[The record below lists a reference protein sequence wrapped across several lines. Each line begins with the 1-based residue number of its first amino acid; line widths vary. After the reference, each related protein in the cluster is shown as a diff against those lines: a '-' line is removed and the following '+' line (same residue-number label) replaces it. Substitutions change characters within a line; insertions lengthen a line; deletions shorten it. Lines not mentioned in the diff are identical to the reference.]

1 MLRNFT
7 PPCCAKARMSLTL
20 PTCSASPS
28 IVLEHGGNEDEAIAA
43 LLHDAIEDQ
52 GLDATRQQ
60 IRRRFGEEVAK
71 IVDGCTDSDVLPKP
85 PWKFRKQEHIGHLGG
100 ASPSILPVSAADKL
114 HNARAILADYRHLG
128 EARCE
133 RFSGGKEGT
142 LWYYRSLVGV
152 FRQAG
157 SKTALVDEL
166 DRVVAKIEQLHR
178 QPRRQ

>member
-1 MLRNFT
+1 MQRNFT
-7 PPCCAKARMSLTL
+7 LTRCAKAPRSLTL

-28 IVLEHGGNEDEAIAA
+28 IVLEHGGKEDEAIAA

-100 ASPSILPVSAADKL
+100 ASPSISECMMFRFTSSLKL
-114 HNARAILADYRHLG
+114 G
-128 EARCE
+128 
-133 RFSGGKEGT
+133 
-142 LWYYRSLVGV
+142 
-152 FRQAG
+152 
-157 SKTALVDEL
+157 
-166 DRVVAKIEQLHR
+166 
-178 QPRRQ
+178 